1 MATDGVAADF
11 GSSLTPGVP
20 AQEQA
25 RRVLASHARG
35 SDDALVVAVRYLP

>member
-1 MATDGVAADF
+1 M
-11 GSSLTPGVP
+11 PGVP

-25 RRVLASHARG
+25 KRILASHSRG